1 MRVVLAPMEGVVD
14 PLMRQ
19 VLTGINQY
27 DLCVT
32 EFIRVVDMRLPKKVF
47 YRLCPELHQGGKTDA
62 GTDVRVQLLGQAPQ
76 WLAENAYRA
85 VELGSKGID
94 LNCGCPSKTVNGSNG
109 GAALLKEPE
118 VIYQAVKA
126 MRQAVPDKPVS
137 VKVRL
142 GWECKSQR
150 LEIAD
155 AAYQGGATE
164 LTVHGRTRADGYRAE
179 RIDWAAINDMRQ
191 AINIPVI
198 ANGEVWQA
206 EDAKRCLEQSGCD
219 DIMLGRGA
227 LAMPNLANVIK
238 LGHQPMPWAEVVN
251 LLLRYSGLECSG
263 DKHLYFGNRIKQ
275 WLKYVVCSYP
285 QAQALFEEIRPCR
298 QTDEILLILQRHHAL
313 AQQSA

>member
-1 MRVVLAPMEGVVD
+1 MRIVLAPMEGVVD

-19 VLTGINQY
+19 VLTSINQY

-62 GTDVRVQLLGQAPQ
+62 GTDVRVQLLGQSPQ
-76 WLAENAYRA
+76 WLAENAFLA
-85 VELGSKGID
+85 VELGSPGID

-126 MRQAVPDKPVS
+126 MRGAVPDKPVS

-155 AAYQGGATE
+155 AAYQGGASE
-164 LTVHGRTRADGYRAE
+164 LTVHGRTRADGYRAD
-179 RIDWAAINDMRQ
+179 RIDWPAIRDMDQ
-191 AINIPVI
+191 AIPIPVI
-198 ANGEVWQA
+198 ANGEIWQA
-206 EDAKRCLEQSGCD
+206 DDAKRCLALSGCSD
-219 DIMLGRGA
+219 LMLGRGA
-227 LAMPNLANVIK
+227 LATPNLCNAIK
-238 LGHQPMPWAEVVN
+238 FNHEPMPWGEVLS
-251 LLLRYSGLECSG
+251 LLVRYSGLECRG
-263 DKHLYFGNRIKQ
+263 DKHLYFSNRIKQ
-275 WLKYVVCSYP
+275 WLKYVAVSYP
-285 QAQALFEEIRPCR
+285 EAETLFSDIRPLR
-298 QTDEILLILQRHHAL
+298 KADEILAMLDRHQANL
-313 AQQSA
+313 AP

>member
-19 VLTGINQY
+19 VLTSINQY

-47 YRLCPELHQGGKTDA
+47 YRLCPELHQGGQTSA

-118 VIYQAVKA
+118 IIYQAVRA
-126 MRQAVPDKPVS
+126 MRGAVPDKPVS

-179 RIDWAAINDMRQ
+179 RIDWRAINDMRQ

-198 ANGEVWQA
+198 ANGEVWQG
-206 EDAKRCLEQSGCD
+206 EDAQRCLEQSGCD

-238 LGHQPMPWAEVVN
+238 LGHQPMPWSEVVN
-251 LLLRYSGLECSG
+251 LLLQYSGLECSG

-275 WLKYVVCSYP
+275 WLKYVVCSYS
-285 QAQALFEEIRPCR
+285 QAQALFDEIRPCR
-298 QTDEILLILQRHHAL
+298 KTDEILSILQRHHAL
-313 AQQSA
+313 AQPPV